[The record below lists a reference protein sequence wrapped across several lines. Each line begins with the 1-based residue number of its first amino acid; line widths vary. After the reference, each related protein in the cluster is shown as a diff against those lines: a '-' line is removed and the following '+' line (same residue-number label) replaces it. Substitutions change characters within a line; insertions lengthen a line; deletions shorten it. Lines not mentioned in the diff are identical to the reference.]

1 MHLRFLSV
9 SNKHHH
15 KTCKVLKNMYYI
27 YTRKSAYAFILNIHI
42 ISSLP
47 SSICTID
54 HHHFHRSTKNT
65 KKNKNLQ
72 VIMPDG
78 VGEDRLWP
86 RPPARR
92 WCMLS
97 EEAVSNTFLPSCPSY
112 CCRRYRAQQTQRP
125 WVTVKERPPSTLTM
139 SLNDT
144 DRVAP
149 SPNRA
154 AVLPDLVIPGLLDC
168 SPARPLLLQAS
179 ADLQR
184 NSGDRR
190 EKRREQPPVASRDPR
205 GRRCS
210 GAGRRRRRVERVI
223 AGLPSPPGG
232 RIHRQ

>member
-1 MHLRFLSV
+1 MGLGKIGFGLGLLHVAGVCSRRRPCLTRFFHLARATAAVDTELNRPNDPGSV
-9 SNKHHH
+9 TWNSP
-15 KTCKVLKNMYYI
+15 
-27 YTRKSAYAFILNIHI
+27 
-42 ISSLP
+42 SSL
-47 SSICTID
+47 D
-54 HHHFHRSTKNT
+54 LDQRE
-65 KKNKNLQ
+65 
-72 VIMPDG
+72 
-78 VGEDRLWP
+78 GE
-86 RPPARR
+86 
-92 WCMLS
+92 S
-97 EEAVSNTFLPSCPSY
+97 EERKGRGAGPSPLEL
-112 CCRRYRAQQTQRP
+112 T
-125 WVTVKERPPSTLTM
+125 TVKERPPSTLTM

-179 ADLQR
+179 ANLQR

>member
-1 MHLRFLSV
+1 MDQRE
-9 SNKHHH
+9 
-15 KTCKVLKNMYYI
+15 
-27 YTRKSAYAFILNIHI
+27 
-42 ISSLP
+42 
-47 SSICTID
+47 
-54 HHHFHRSTKNT
+54 
-65 KKNKNLQ
+65 
-72 VIMPDG
+72 
-78 VGEDRLWP
+78 GE
-86 RPPARR
+86 
-92 WCMLS
+92 S
-97 EEAVSNTFLPSCPSY
+97 EERKGRGAGPSPLEL
-112 CCRRYRAQQTQRP
+112 T
-125 WVTVKERPPSTLTM
+125 TVKERPPSTLTM

-210 GAGRRRRRVERVI
+210 GAGRRRRRVERVT

-232 RIHRQ
+232 RIRRRGGRGHRIRRSRPPRWRMHRPEREEDGDDSMMVRRQRWLA